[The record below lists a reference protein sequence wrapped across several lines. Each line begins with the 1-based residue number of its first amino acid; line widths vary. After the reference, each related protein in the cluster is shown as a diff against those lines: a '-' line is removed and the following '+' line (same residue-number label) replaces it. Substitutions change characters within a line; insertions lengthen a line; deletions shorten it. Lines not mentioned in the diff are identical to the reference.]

1 MDVQLSR
8 GLDCGPTNRMITI
21 IRMDPSIV
29 VHNLFDFLSSSCI
42 AFLSQLE
49 IVWIVSKKALGE
61 CFVYTFLSL
70 SLAARFQ
77 SLNSLKGQ
85 APDKQRN

>member
-29 VHNLFDFLSSSCI
+29 VHNLFDFLSF
-42 AFLSQLE
+42 FLLR
-49 IVWIVSKKALGE
+49 VLLFCLNLKLFGFFPKKLSGNVLSIR
-61 CFVYTFLSL
+61 FSL
-70 SLAARFQ
+70 SCRAIPISQFT
-77 SLNSLKGQ
+77 
-85 APDKQRN
+85 